1 MISNDFDSSSGRFMI
16 VLRPNQ
22 SWTWRANLYLIASL
36 LVVSLGIGIFFV
48 LQNNWLILPFTLA
61 EVALVAACLYYCVRR
76 THQQEV
82 ITLTQDAVILER
94 GIRQP
99 DERQRFHRY
108 FTRFFV
114 KPPRYRGHRQ
124 TISLRCRDEET
135 EIGSFL
141 SEQEKQQLIRTLRE
155 VIAALDHPA
164 KDNSSG

>member
-1 MISNDFDSSSGRFMI
+1 MITNQPHPDGNQFMV

-22 SWTWRANLYLIASL
+22 SWSWRSNVYLIASL
-36 LVVSLGIGIFFV
+36 LAISLTVGIVFL
-48 LQNNWLILPFTLA
+48 LQEYWLILPFTLA

-82 ITLTQDAVILER
+82 LTLTRDTVTLER

-99 DERQRFHRY
+99 ELQQQFHRY

-114 KPPRYRGHRQ
+114 HPPRFRGHSQ
-124 TISLRCRDEET
+124 VIALRCKGEEL

-141 SEQEKQQLIRTLRE
+141 SNSEKDELVAVLRE
-155 VIAALDHPA
+155 IIVQLDRPQRA
-164 KDNSSG
+164 

>member
-1 MISNDFDSSSGRFMI
+1 MISNQFDHSRDQFMI

-36 LVVSLGIGIFFV
+36 LAISLTVGIFFLV
-48 LQNNWLILPFTLA
+48 HEYWLILPFTLA

-82 ITLTQDAVILER
+82 LTLTRDTVILER
-94 GIRQP
+94 GIKQP
-99 DERQRFHRY
+99 DQRQMFRRY

-114 KPPRYRGHRQ
+114 HPPRFRGHRQ
-124 TISLRCRDEET
+124 VIALRCQGEEQ

-141 SEQEKQQLIRTLRE
+141 TEPEKQELVKTLRS
-155 VIAALDHPA
+155 VIAQLDQPSAH
-164 KDNSSG
+164 

>member
-1 MISNDFDSSSGRFMI
+1 MISNDFDASNGRFMI

-22 SWTWRANLYLIASL
+22 SWTWRANVYLIASL
-36 LVVSLGIGIFFV
+36 LIVSLSIGIFFI
-48 LQNNWLILPFTLA
+48 LQDFWLILPFTLT
-61 EVALVAACLYYCVRR
+61 EVTLVAACLYYCVRR
-76 THQQEV
+76 THRQEV
-82 ITLTQDAVILER
+82 ITLTQEAVILER

-99 DERQRFHRY
+99 DEQQRFHRY

-141 SEQEKQQLIRTLRE
+141 SEEEKQQLIQTLRE
-155 VIAALDHPA
+155 VIATLDQRGSDEPH
-164 KDNSSG
+164 G